1 MDVLDALGRLA
12 GPARGVVA
20 VDLWV
25 GAVRLER
32 QPVVRPVAGGELEAM
47 RRLGGPASVLPA
59 SPTAAISSRL
69 ASWLVATGLEAQVA
83 GPGVRATFI
92 SQQTIAK

>member
-1 MDVLDALGRLA
+1 
-12 GPARGVVA
+12 
-20 VDLWV
+20 
-25 GAVRLER
+25 
-32 QPVVRPVAGGELEAM
+32 M

-92 SQQTIAK
+92 SQQTIVK